1 VATSPQYPF
10 NPDPRSSRVDVRV
23 RSGFEV
29 LPTAKRQDAAV
40 GFTLEENHLGHPRF
54 ARMTSQGSELR
65 RAGSIRLSFLVTDLA
80 VSIVNLFLVSYVR
93 EAFTWLP
100 ASLGSM
106 VARHPYIGTKGEFLA
121 LLSLYS
127 TLTILSCRTFGLY
140 DTREPRPLIER
151 GWSMLQAITL
161 STGLL
166 AIFAWVSRLAMMSPL
181 VVTGAG
187 VLNLISFTGWRLWHR
202 HSSTRRVMEKKQARN
217 VLIIGGD
224 HVANRVADALH
235 RNPHLGYAVAGL
247 VKINGNGNEN
257 GSSNG
262 NGHSN
267 GNGNGNGNGN
277 VNGYSHFEPGAHGEH
292 LTLGSLDELSRI
304 ARAHFVDEILIAPPV
319 SQDLVRQVLSQAHRN
334 RLDVKIVP
342 ELYQEI
348 ALHSLTDFM
357 GGIPVMS
364 LHREPI
370 PENKLFIKRVI
381 DIALSSIALL
391 VASPVLALIAIA
403 IKLDSRGP
411 AFYCAPRVGKKGRK
425 FTFYKF
431 RTMVV
436 DAEQQKERLRALNQR
451 SGPFFKIQNDPRI
464 TRVGLWLRK
473 FSLDE
478 LPQLWNVLKGDMS
491 MVGPRPH
498 PLDDFAQYQ
507 LEDLRRLDVL
517 PGITG
522 LWQVSARKDPSFDKN
537 LALDLEYID
546 NWSPLQ
552 DFKILLQT
560 VPAVLR
566 AQGD

>member
-1 VATSPQYPF
+1 
-10 NPDPRSSRVDVRV
+10 VDVRV

-29 LPTAKRQDAAV
+29 LPTPQRQDAAAA
-40 GFTLEENHLGHPRF
+40 FTLEENHLGHPRF

-65 RAGSIRLSFLVTDLA
+65 PAGSIRLSFLVTDLA

-100 ASLGSM
+100 ASLGSL

-121 LLSLYS
+121 LLMLYS
-127 TLTILSCRTFGLY
+127 ALTILSCRTFGLY
-140 DTREPRPLIER
+140 DTREPRPLVER
-151 GWSMLQAITL
+151 GWAMLEAITL

-181 VVTGAG
+181 VMTGAG
-187 VLNLISFTGWRLWHR
+187 VLNLIGFTGWRLWHR

-247 VKINGNGNEN
+247 VKINGNGNGN
-257 GSSNG
+257 SNG

-267 GNGNGNGNGN
+267 GNGNGNGNGH
-277 VNGYSHFEPGAHGEH
+277 GYDEAVAQGST
-292 LTLGSLDELSRI
+292 LTLDSLDELSRI

-319 SQDLVRQVLSQAHRN
+319 SQELVRQVLSQAHRN

-370 PENKLFIKRVI
+370 PENKLFIKRVV
-381 DIALSSIALL
+381 DVVVSSIALL
-391 VASPVLALIAIA
+391 MASPVLAVIAIA

-436 DAEQQKERLRALNQR
+436 DAEAQKERLRALNER

-464 TRVGLWLRK
+464 TRVGYWLRK

-507 LEDLRRLDVL
+507 LEDLRRLDVM

-566 AQGD
+566 AHGE

>member
-1 VATSPQYPF
+1 MATSPQYPF
-10 NPDPRSSRVDVRV
+10 NPDPRSSRDDVRA
-23 RSGFEV
+23 RGGIEV
-29 LPTAKRQDAAV
+29 LPTPVRQ
-40 GFTLEENHLGHPRF
+40 GSTSSFTLDENHLGHPRF
-54 ARMTSQGSELR
+54 ARMTGQRTELP
-65 RAGSIRLSFLVTDLA
+65 RAGAIRLSFLVTDLA
-80 VSIVNLFLVSYVR
+80 VSIANLFLVSYVR

-100 ASLGSM
+100 ASLGNL

-121 LLSLYS
+121 LLMLYS
-127 TLTILSCRTFGLY
+127 TLTVLSCRTFGLY

-151 GWSMLQAITL
+151 GWSLLMAISL

-181 VVTGAG
+181 VITGAG
-187 VLNLISFTGWRLWHR
+187 ALNLISFTGWRLWHR
-202 HSSTRRVMEKKQARN
+202 HSSSRRVMDNKQARN

-247 VKINGNGNEN
+247 VKV
-257 GSSNG
+257 
-262 NGHSN
+262 N
-267 GNGNGNGNGN
+267 GNGNGNGNGH
-277 VNGYSHFEPGAHGEH
+277 SHGGLDVKGSV
-292 LTLGSLDELSRI
+292 LTLESLDELSRI
-304 ARAHFVDEILIAPPV
+304 TRAHFVDEILIAPPV
-319 SQDLVRQVLSQAHRN
+319 SQDLVRQILAQAHRN
-334 RLDVKIVP
+334 HLDVKIVP

-370 PENKLFIKRVI
+370 PENKLFVKRVV
-381 DIALSSIALL
+381 DVVLSSIALL
-391 VASPVLALIAIA
+391 LASPVLLAIAIA
-403 IKLDSRGP
+403 VKLDSRGP
-411 AFYCAPRVGKKGRK
+411 ALYCAPRVGKKGRK
-425 FTFYKF
+425 FMFYKF

-464 TRVGLWLRK
+464 TRVGYWLRK
-473 FSLDE
+473 VSLDE

-522 LWQVSARKDPSFDKN
+522 LWQVSARKDPSFEKN
-537 LALDLEYID
+537 LSLDLEYID

-552 DFKILLQT
+552 DFKILLKT
-560 VPAVLR
+560 VPAVFR
-566 AQGD
+566 AQGE

>member
-1 VATSPQYPF
+1 
-10 NPDPRSSRVDVRV
+10 
-23 RSGFEV
+23 
-29 LPTAKRQDAAV
+29 
-40 GFTLEENHLGHPRF
+40 
-54 ARMTSQGSELR
+54 MTSQGSELR
-65 RAGSIRLSFLVTDLA
+65 QAGAIRLSFLVADVA
-80 VSIVNLFLVSYVR
+80 VSVVNLILVSYVR
-93 EAFTWLP
+93 EAFKWLP
-100 ASLGSM
+100 ASLGNA

-121 LLSLYS
+121 LLALYS
-127 TLTILSCRTFGLY
+127 TLTVLSCRTFGLY
-140 DTREPRPLIER
+140 DTREARPLIER
-151 GWSMLQAITL
+151 GSSLLKAITL

-166 AIFAWVSRLAMMSPL
+166 AIFAYVSRLAMMSPL
-181 VVTGAG
+181 VITSAG
-187 VLNLISFTGWRLWHR
+187 VLNLVGFTGWRLWHR
-202 HSSTRRVMEKKQARN
+202 QASSRRVMDKKQARN

-235 RNPHLGYAVAGL
+235 RNPHLGYAVAGV
-247 VKINGNGNEN
+247 VKV
-257 GSSNG
+257 

-267 GNGNGNGNGN
+267 GNGNGNGHHLEPDAEGN
-277 VNGYSHFEPGAHGEH
+277 TM
-292 LTLGSLDELSRI
+292 TLSSVEELSRI
-304 ARAHFVDEILIAPPV
+304 TRAHFVDEILIAPPV

-334 RLDVKIVP
+334 HLDVKIVP

-370 PENKLFIKRVI
+370 PENKLFVKRVI
-381 DIALSSIALL
+381 DVILSSIALI
-391 VASPVLALIAIA
+391 VASPILLAIAIA
-403 IKLDSRGP
+403 IRLDSRGP
-411 AFYCAPRVGKKGRK
+411 ALYCAPRVGKKGRK
-425 FTFYKF
+425 FMFYKF
-431 RTMVV
+431 RSMVI
-436 DAEQQKERLRALNQR
+436 DAAEQKERLRAMNQR

-464 TRVGLWLRK
+464 TRVGYWLRRT
-473 FSLDE
+473 SLDE

-522 LWQVSARKDPSFDKN
+522 LWQVSARKDPSFDTN

-552 DFKILLQT
+552 DFKILLRT
-560 VPAVLR
+560 VPAVFR
-566 AQGD
+566 ASGE